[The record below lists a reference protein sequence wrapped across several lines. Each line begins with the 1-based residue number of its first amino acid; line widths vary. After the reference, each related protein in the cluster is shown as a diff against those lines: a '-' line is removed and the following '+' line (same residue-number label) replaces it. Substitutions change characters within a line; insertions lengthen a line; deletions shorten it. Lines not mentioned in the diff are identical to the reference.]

1 MNLTQLS
8 AFRAVMTSASLSDA
22 ARKLGRTQPAVSLAI
37 RSLEDTLG
45 MKLFERRGRQLVPV
59 PEAQYL
65 LVEAERVLDRLNTVS
80 RTMKSLAAGV
90 RGPCASRPCRGR
102 RPSCFRASS
111 PIGWATAGSLM

>member
-59 PEAQYL
+59 K
-65 LVEAERVLDRLNTVS
+65 RNTFW
-80 RTMKSLAAGV
+80 
-90 RGPCASRPCRGR
+90 SRPSGCWTG
-102 RPSCFRASS
+102 
-111 PIGWATAGSLM
+111 